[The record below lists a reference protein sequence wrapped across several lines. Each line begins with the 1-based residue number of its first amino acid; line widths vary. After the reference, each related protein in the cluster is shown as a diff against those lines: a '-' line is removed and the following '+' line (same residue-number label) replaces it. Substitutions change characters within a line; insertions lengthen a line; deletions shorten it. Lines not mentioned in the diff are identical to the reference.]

1 MSTYSNKYAHD
12 FWAEFDNLRR
22 ETGLQ
27 VSKYGQGVG
36 KMNAGFGRTWGK
48 RLANWPHLLLTSHLL
63 MVHALAFGGWQVPA
77 VRLLWLAALGLFLIW
92 QPFVAGEQRING
104 RQASVLLGAALL
116 STVLLGPWLLLVWCG
131 VLAATIGGRA
141 VGTEQ
146 RSERAGYLLAFGYLI
161 GLAVLG
167 VVPEISPAAQ
177 IDSALRHSLAVF
189 MPMALPA
196 LLLFPARA
204 PRRKSGEAFDLFYG
218 MLVFLVMSVLVL
230 GALAYMP
237 IGGAGYV
244 ESLFKTSMSVAGA
257 LLLVAWAW
265 NPRAGFSGIGS
276 AISHYLLSL
285 GMPLEQW
292 LVHLSEES
300 EKNADPA
307 RFLTAAMQRLAATPW
322 VLGISWQMSDG
333 YGEVG
338 ESSPHRHVC
347 VAGELTLTVHF
358 RHVPSP
364 ALRWHVEWLLRL
376 AVEFYLVKRQSQQLQ
391 QLGYAQ
397 AIYETGARVTH
408 DVKNLLQS
416 LQVLCYAATQ
426 PGDPAEV
433 AGLLRRQLPQ
443 IADRLKSTLDKLQS
457 PQADDSE
464 TIEAE
469 LWWRRL
475 QDRYA
480 HAGIAW
486 QGTPQAGPAVPRAL
500 FDSVAEN
507 LLQNS
512 LAKRQREPGLPI
524 AVIFDGASLAVSDN
538 GSAIPQAL
546 AKTLLSEPVP
556 SNDGLG
562 IGLYHAAR
570 QADSLDYRLA
580 LAENRAGL
588 VRFVLS
594 PLRPLP
600 AT

>member
-1 MSTYSNKYAHD
+1 
-12 FWAEFDNLRR
+12 
-22 ETGLQ
+22 
-27 VSKYGQGVG
+27 
-36 KMNAGFGRTWGK
+36 MNAGLGGALAN
-48 RLANWPHLLLTSHLL
+48 RLANWPHFLLASHLL
-63 MVHALAFGGWQVPA
+63 MLHTLAFGGWQVPA
-77 VRLLWLAALGLFLIW
+77 VRLLWLVALGLFLIW
-92 QPFVAGEQRING
+92 QPFVAGIQPING
-104 RQASVLLGAALL
+104 RQASLLLAATLL
-116 STVLLGPWLLLVWCG
+116 STLLLGPWLLLIWCG
-131 VLAATIGGRA
+131 ALAATIGGR
-141 VGTEQ
+141 VMGTEH
-146 RSERAGYLLAFGYLI
+146 RGERTGYLLAFGYLI
-161 GLAVLG
+161 GLTVLG

-177 IDSALRHSLAVF
+177 IDSGLRNSLAFF
-189 MPMALPA
+189 MPMALPI

-204 PRRKSGEAFDLFYG
+204 PQRKSGEAFDLFYG
-218 MLVFLVMSVLVL
+218 MLVFLVLAVLVL

-307 RFLTAAMQRLAATPW
+307 LFLEAAMQRLAGTPW
-322 VLGISWQMSDG
+322 ILGISWQMSDG
-333 YGEVG
+333 HGQVG
-338 ESSPHRHVC
+338 DSSVHPHVC
-347 VAGELTLTVHF
+347 QAGDLTLTVYF
-358 RHVPSP
+358 RHTPSP

-376 AVEFYLVKRQSQQLQ
+376 AIEFFLVKRQSRQLQ
-391 QLGYAQ
+391 RMGYAQ

-457 PQADDSE
+457 PQIDDSE
-464 TIEAE
+464 MLEAE

-475 QDRYA
+475 QDRYV
-480 HAGIAW
+480 HAGITW
-486 QGTPQAGPAVPRAL
+486 QGTPNGGLEVPKAL

-507 LLQNS
+507 LLQNA
-512 LAKRQREPGLPI
+512 LAKRQREPGLAI
-524 AVIFDGASLAVSDN
+524 AVAFNEAGLTVSDN
-538 GSAIPQAL
+538 GSAIPAEVS
-546 AKTLLSEPVP
+546 KELLVEPVS

-570 QADSLDYRLA
+570 QAEGLGYRLV
-580 LAENRAGL
+580 LAENRTGQVL
-588 VRFVLS
+588 FILS
-594 PLRPLP
+594 PFTPP
-600 AT
+600 IAT